1 MSRVSAVRG
10 RPSAGGPTTPG
21 STARSRL
28 EAPDHEPMDYP
39 LTAKAQRDIAVMKGQ
54 AQFKDLT
61 EHILYA
67 QTALIDFAGDINK
80 KAFYKDYELEH
91 MRKDHERRKKGQSSQ
106 DADDDADGDEEGGSA
121 SQGGGAPTLKE
132 LEVKNQEFKSKV
144 RAMTDRMDANI
155 RKAIDGQEAIE
166 SLKQSLNDTASTMIA
181 NSQRYEEA
189 RSQRAAQQNE
199 EDEEEDV
206 TQITATNRSRAA
218 AASTRDIP
226 LGPAPTETLR
236 QRMQRDQTKYQS
248 LSLAQRYS
256 HHNTYIDFKQ
266 RVHENQHDP
275 EKVPPPLP
283 NAKTWFPTEG
293 AQPLPGQTG
302 DVNEDDSDEDLAFLQ
317 ETIST
322 KCPLTLRE
330 FEEPVTSN
338 KCKHSYERF
347 AIISLIDAQPRPG
360 GTRGRTQGPKSV
372 ACPVSGCSA
381 RLAAADL
388 KENAALKRQIKRIQ
402 EHQRRAADLRRDEE
416 DETQGGRQRVSLLD
430 GSSVNGDADDADDI
444 DQVMDDSAPRR
455 KSQVKREPSRIPNS
469 QPALRS
475 TAPQIMDLDGDSDDE
490 G

>member
-1 MSRVSAVRG
+1 M
-10 RPSAGGPTTPG
+10 
-21 STARSRL
+21 
-28 EAPDHEPMDYP
+28 EYP
-39 LTAKAQRDIAVMKGQ
+39 LTAKAQRDIAVMRGQ
-54 AQFKDLT
+54 AQFKDLA

-91 MRKDHERRKKGQSSQ
+91 MRKDHERRRKAQSSQ
-106 DADDDADGDEEGGSA
+106 DVEDDVDRDAEAGGI
-121 SQGGGAPTLKE
+121 SQGGAPTLKQ

-181 NSQRYEEA
+181 NSQRYEQA
-189 RSQRAAQQNE
+189 RSQRAAQQDE

-218 AASTRDIP
+218 AAAATRDIP

-256 HHNTYIDFKQ
+256 QHNTYIDFKQ

-283 NAKTWFPTEG
+283 NARSWFPTEG
-293 AQPLPGQTG
+293 TQPLPGQTA
-302 DVNEDDSDEDLAFLQ
+302 DVNENDSDEDLAFLQ

-322 KCPLTLRE
+322 KCPLTLVE
-330 FEEPVTSN
+330 FNEPVTSN

-372 ACPVSGCSA
+372 ACPVSGCSV
-381 RLAAADL
+381 RLTVADL

-402 EHQRRAADLRRDEE
+402 EHHRRAADLRRDEE

-430 GSSVNGDADDADDI
+430 GSSVNGDGDEEDI
-444 DQVMDDSAPRR
+444 DQLMDDAPRR
-455 KSQVKREPSRIPNS
+455 RSQVKREPSRIPNS
-469 QPALRS
+469 QPPVRS
-475 TAPQIMDLDGDSDDE
+475 TAPQIMDLEGDSDDE
-490 G
+490 A